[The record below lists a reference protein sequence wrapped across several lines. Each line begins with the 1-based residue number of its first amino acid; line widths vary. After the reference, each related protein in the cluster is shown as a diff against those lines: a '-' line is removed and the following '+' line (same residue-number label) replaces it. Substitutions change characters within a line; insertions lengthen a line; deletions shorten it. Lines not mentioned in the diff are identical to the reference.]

1 MVRSRSYLV
10 GVALVTMATLMWSS
24 AGLFMRSLD
33 LDLATIQ
40 VWRALFG
47 ALSLFLIILGEH
59 GRRAPQAIAS
69 IGPVGFLVAVPLS
82 AISMLA
88 FVVALKLTT
97 VANVMIVYATVP
109 FLAAGVAFVWVRER
123 PERRVVIA
131 SCIAL
136 AGVVVMAG
144 GAARGDD
151 IVGSFAS
158 FVMTATFAVL
168 VVMARRFRGMPMAPI
183 NAVGGL
189 LCAALAWPFA
199 GVQGLPSLH
208 DLVILAAFGSIT
220 TGLAYLLFLTGSRRM
235 PSSEAGLI
243 ALLDVILGP
252 TWVWL
257 AFGERPS
264 VLALVGGALV
274 LGALVWYL
282 ARGLFAAPVGGRQA
296 AQDGGL

>member
-1 MVRSRSYLV
+1 
-10 GVALVTMATLMWSS
+10 
-24 AGLFMRSLD
+24 
-33 LDLATIQ
+33 
-40 VWRALFG
+40 
-47 ALSLFLIILGEH
+47 
-59 GRRAPQAIAS
+59 
-69 IGPVGFLVAVPLS
+69 
-82 AISMLA
+82 MLA

-144 GAARGDD
+144 GAARGED

>member
-1 MVRSRSYLV
+1 MVRSRSYFV
-10 GVALVTMATLMWSS
+10 GVALVTVATLMWSS
-24 AGLFMRSLD
+24 AGLFIRALD

-59 GRRAPQAIAS
+59 GRSSHRAIMA
-69 IGPVGFLVAVPLS
+69 IGPVGFFIAVPLS

-88 FVVALKLTT
+88 FIVALKLTT

-109 FLAAGVAFVWVRER
+109 FLAAGVAFVWMRER
-123 PERRVVIA
+123 PERRVVVA
-131 SCIAL
+131 SLIAL
-136 AGVVVMAG
+136 AGVLVMAG
-144 GAARGDD
+144 GAAKGEDL
-151 IVGSFAS
+151 VGSAAS

-168 VVMARRFRGMPMAPI
+168 VVMARRYPGMPMAPI
-183 NAVGGL
+183 NALGGL

-208 DLVILAAFGSIT
+208 DLIILAAFGAIT

-243 ALLDVILGP
+243 ALLDVVMGP

-257 AFGERPS
+257 AFGEVPGP
-264 VLALVGGALV
+264 LAIVGGALV

-282 ARGLFAAPVGGRQA
+282 ARGVFAAPLARRRA
-296 AQDGGL
+296 AQDGGC